1 MRSLVEKYRAIRSID
16 TDYTELLVDTNIFGR
31 GRHLVYDETSL
42 RWLANRM
49 SEAEVRLD
57 LEAVAAAIAA
67 GETVDAS
74 SMKLTCDLEDWAF
87 FSRLNLNSNSPRRVL
102 YVGGGAYPTI
112 ALYALDRYPSLHVDC
127 LDIVPHCTVLC
138 QQLADRLGLAD
149 RLQASTANVV
159 DVEPGALARYDG
171 VFVSSAVR
179 PKNEV
184 LEYLLTHK
192 GPGTLVYAREDEA
205 HPLFY
210 EPVTVAHPDLI
221 AARQARAAWA
231 EVNGRPFPL
240 PRGCETGG

>member
-16 TDYTELLVDTNIFGR
+16 TDYTELLVDTNVFGR
-31 GRHLVYDETSL
+31 GRHLIYDEASHQ
-42 RWLANRM
+42 WLATRM
-49 SEAEVRLD
+49 SEAEARLD
-57 LEAVAAAIAA
+57 LEAAAAAIAA
-67 GETVDAS
+67 GGSVDAS

-87 FSRLNLNSNSPRRVL
+87 LSRLSPRLPRRLL

-138 QQLADRLGLAD
+138 QQLADRLGLAN
-149 RLQASTANVV
+149 RLHASTVDVV
-159 DVEPGALARYDG
+159 DLEPGSLARYDG

-179 PKNEV
+179 PKNAT
-184 LEYLLTHK
+184 LDYLLSHK
-192 GPGTLVYAREDEA
+192 GPGTLLYAREDEA

-231 EVNGRPFPL
+231 NAFGRPFPL
-240 PRGCETGG
+240 PKGCETDG